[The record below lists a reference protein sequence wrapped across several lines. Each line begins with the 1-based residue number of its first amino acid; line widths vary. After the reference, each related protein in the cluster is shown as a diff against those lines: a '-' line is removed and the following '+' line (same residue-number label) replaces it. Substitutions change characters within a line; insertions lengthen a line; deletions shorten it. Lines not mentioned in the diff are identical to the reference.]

1 MRIVE
6 APLAVLRLQYRI
18 ARFPLELIEQRVV
31 SRMDSEAPARLFYE
45 RSLGLL
51 DAKVGNALGDKELA
65 DSGTALAKRSD
76 ALGRAARL
84 DAAADRAQQQSRS
97 DLKAKS
103 NKAVKEQ
110 QDARKA
116 AQGKIDDTR
125 ASANEQKREA
135 SVASAQRTT
144 AAKKRADEVAAQRT
158 KAAEAAKREEHAKI
172 RSNEQAVAK
181 AVASKLEDAAE
192 DRAEADA
199 KRAQAD
205 QIEDLANAEKRK
217 RQTSPQGG

>member
-116 AQGKIDDTR
+116 AQGKIDDAR